1 MKLSQKG
8 LEEYILNLESVSEIE
23 KLLLSMVHQSYEL
36 NHIIPNIEMLMY
48 KMFCSPIS
56 TKEQRSEDNTNL
68 LKGNLFAAKEMQLP
82 LSVYDSLLQT
92 VGFTQKKKHFKKIVK
107 YIQEHE
113 PSDRIPQQ
121 LIDKIVSIGIV

>member
-68 LKGNLFAAKEMQLP
+68 L
-82 LSVYDSLLQT
+82 
-92 VGFTQKKKHFKKIVK
+92 
-107 YIQEHE
+107 
-113 PSDRIPQQ
+113 
-121 LIDKIVSIGIV
+121 